1 MDTVFF
7 VNDNPNADC
16 MNRIDDG
23 KEDWSRSICSR
34 DPADSTK
41 NRVYV
46 FYTFCQEGDFVDI
59 VFQDAYNDNQKRTSI
74 SADKFISGRK
84 HLPQKEVSL

>member
-7 VNDNPNADC
+7 VNDNPNAAVR
-16 MNRIDDG
+16 NRADDG
-23 KEDWSRSICSR
+23 REDRSRSIRSR
-34 DPADSTK
+34 DPADPAG

-59 VFQDAYNDNQKRTSI
+59 VFRYAYNDNQKRTSI

-84 HLPQKEVSL
+84 HLP